1 MKIEITDLLSIEN
14 RTEERQVCT
23 DLTSFVSKLGSFP
36 VTKKEPFLL
45 SLENQENKRLL
56 IKGKTAVELS
66 VPCDRCLKEVP
77 VKIRITIDREL
88 SLEEP
93 ESEEREEADGFF
105 TGSELDVDSLIY
117 HEILLNRPMKVL
129 CSENC
134 KGICRKC
141 GTNLNDKTCSCDQRE
156 PDPRMAA
163 IQDVFQ
169 QYKEV

>member
-93 ESEEREEADGFF
+93 ESEEREKADGFF